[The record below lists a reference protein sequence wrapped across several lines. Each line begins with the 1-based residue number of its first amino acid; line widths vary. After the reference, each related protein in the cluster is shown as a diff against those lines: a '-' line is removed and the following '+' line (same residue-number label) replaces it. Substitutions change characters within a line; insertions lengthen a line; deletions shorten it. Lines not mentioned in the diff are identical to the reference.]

1 MPASSI
7 DTYQFDNGLT
17 LLVEQMPWLESA
29 AVTFLVP
36 AGCQRD
42 SATQPGLAKLTAEM
56 LQRGCGDLQSRQLE
70 QAMDQLGLARSTAVT
85 NYHTRLSAAMPATR
99 LPAALSIYADLL
111 QRPLLPATQ
120 LEAGRMVCIQELLA
134 MQDDLSQKLMEQLR
148 IRQYPDPYSRSAHGT
163 LEALQE
169 ISISDVQEFYTQ
181 NFTPQETIISIAGN
195 IDSQQV
201 FQSVEELFGHWS
213 GHESTQIQ
221 TTPPPD
227 GHHHIEQE
235 SNQTQIGIVFP
246 SVPYSHPDYFQSR
259 GAVGVLSDGMSSRL
273 FSEVREKR
281 GLCYTVFAMCHT
293 IREQGCVLTYA
304 GTTTERAQETLDVL
318 LTELVRLGDGILP
331 AELDRLKT
339 KIKSGLIMQQESSN
353 SRASSIAADL
363 HLLGK
368 VRTTRELSQ
377 ILDDL
382 SCDSINHY
390 LANNR
395 PNNFRVVTLGQDEL
409 DTSATTTPDATS
421 TNSEV
426 L

>member
-1 MPASSI
+1 MPASAI

-42 SATQPGLAKLTAEM
+42 PAAQPGLAKLTAEM
-56 LQRGCGDLQSRQLE
+56 LQRGCGDLPSRELE

-85 NYHTRLSAAMPATR
+85 NYHTRLSAAMPATH
-99 LPAALSIYADLL
+99 LSAALTIYASLL
-111 QRPLLPATQ
+111 QRPLLPAAQ
-120 LEAGRMVCIQELLA
+120 IDDGRMVCIQELLA

-148 IRQYPDPYSRSAHGT
+148 IRQYPDPYSRSSHGT
-163 LEALQE
+163 LETLQD
-169 ISISDVQEFYTQ
+169 ISIDDVQQFYTQ
-181 NFTPQETIISIAGN
+181 HFTPHETIISIAGN
-195 IDSQQV
+195 VDSKQV
-201 FQSVEELFGHWS
+201 FQTVNELFGKWI
-213 GHESTQIQ
+213 GDETAQIT
-221 TTPPPD
+221 TTPPPN
-227 GHHHIEQE
+227 GHHHIKQE

-259 GAVGVLSDGMSSRL
+259 GAIGVLSDGMSSRL

-293 IREQGCVLTYA
+293 LREQGCVLTYA

-318 LTELVRLGDGILP
+318 LAELVRLGDGILP
-331 AELDRLKT
+331 AELDRLKA

-353 SRASSIAADL
+353 SRASSIAADW

-368 VRTTRELSQ
+368 VRTTGELSR

-390 LANNR
+390 LTDNR
-395 PNNFRVVTLGQDEL
+395 PANFRIVTLGQDTL
-409 DTSATTTPDATS
+409 DTSAAAAPDNTTA
-421 TNSEV
+421 NSEV

>member
-1 MPASSI
+1 
-7 DTYQFDNGLT
+7 
-17 LLVEQMPWLESA
+17 MPWLESA

-42 SATQPGLAKLTAEM
+42 PAAQPGLAKLTAEM
-56 LQRGCGDLQSRQLE
+56 LQRGCGDLPSRELE

-85 NYHTRLSAAMPATR
+85 NYHTRLSAAMPATH
-99 LPAALSIYADLL
+99 LSAALTIYASLL
-111 QRPLLPATQ
+111 QRPLLPAAQ
-120 LEAGRMVCIQELLA
+120 IDDGRMVCIQELLA

-148 IRQYPDPYSRSAHGT
+148 IRQYPDPYSRSSHGT
-163 LEALQE
+163 LETLQD
-169 ISISDVQEFYTQ
+169 ISIDDVQQFYTQ
-181 NFTPQETIISIAGN
+181 HFTPHETIISIAGN
-195 IDSQQV
+195 VDSKQV
-201 FQSVEELFGHWS
+201 FETVNELFGKWI
-213 GHESTQIQ
+213 GDEAAQIT
-221 TTPPPD
+221 TTPPPN
-227 GHHHIEQE
+227 GHHHIKQE

-259 GAVGVLSDGMSSRL
+259 GAIGVLSDGMSSRL

-293 IREQGCVLTYA
+293 LREQGCVLTYA

-318 LTELVRLGDGILP
+318 LAELVRLGDGILP
-331 AELDRLKT
+331 AELDRLKA

-353 SRASSIAADL
+353 SRASSIAADW

-368 VRTTRELSQ
+368 VRTTGELSR

-390 LANNR
+390 LTDNR
-395 PNNFRVVTLGQDEL
+395 PANFRIVTLGQDTL
-409 DTSATTTPDATS
+409 NTSAAATPDNTTA
-421 TNSEV
+421 NSEV

>member
-1 MPASSI
+1 MPASAI
-7 DTYQFDNGLT
+7 DTYPFDNGMT

-42 SATQPGLAKLTAEM
+42 PDTQPGLAKLTAEM
-56 LQRGCGDLQSRQLE
+56 LQRGCGDLQSRELE
-70 QAMDQLGLARSTAVT
+70 QAMDQLGLARNTAVT

-99 LPAALSIYADLL
+99 LPAALTIYADLL
-111 QRPLLPATQ
+111 QKPLLPATQ
-120 LEAGRMVCIQELLA
+120 IDDGRMVCIQELLA

-148 IRQYPDPYSRSAHGT
+148 IRQYPDPYSRSSHGT
-163 LEALQE
+163 LETLQE
-169 ISISDVQEFYTQ
+169 ISIDDVQRFYIQ

-195 IDSQQV
+195 VNSQQI
-201 FQSVEELFGHWS
+201 FQTVNDLFGNWT
-213 GHESTQIQ
+213 GTETTQIK
-221 TTPPPD
+221 TTPPPC

-235 SNQTQIGIVFP
+235 SSQTQIGIVFP

-293 IREQGCVLTYA
+293 LREQGCVLTYA

-318 LTELVRLGDGILP
+318 ISELIRLGDGILP
-331 AELDRLKT
+331 AELDRLKA

-353 SRASSIAADL
+353 SRASSIAADW

-368 VRTTRELSQ
+368 ARTTGELSQ
-377 ILDDL
+377 ILDNL

-390 LANNR
+390 LSHNR
-395 PNNFRVVTLGQDEL
+395 PANFRVVTLGSDTL
-409 DTSATTTPDATS
+409 DTSGVNTTDHTS
-421 TNSEV
+421 TNSGA

>member
-353 SRASSIAADL
+353 SRASSIAADW

-368 VRTTRELSQ
+368 VRTTRELSK

-409 DTSATTTPDATS
+409 DTSATMTPDATS

>member
-1 MPASSI
+1 
-7 DTYQFDNGLT
+7 
-17 LLVEQMPWLESA
+17 
-29 AVTFLVP
+29 
-36 AGCQRD
+36 
-42 SATQPGLAKLTAEM
+42 
-56 LQRGCGDLQSRQLE
+56 
-70 QAMDQLGLARSTAVT
+70 MDQLGLARSTAVT

-99 LPAALSIYADLL
+99 LPGALSIYADLL

-120 LEAGRMVCIQELLA
+120 LDDGRMVCIQELLA

-163 LEALQE
+163 LETLQE
-169 ISISDVQEFYTQ
+169 ISINDVQEFYTQ
-181 NFTPQETIISIAGN
+181 NFTPHETIISIAGN
-195 IDSQQV
+195 VDSQQI
-201 FQSVEELFGHWS
+201 FQSVDELFGHWS
-213 GHESTQIQ
+213 GYETTQIQ
-221 TTPPPD
+221 TTAPPD

-293 IREQGCVLTYA
+293 IREQGCILTYA
-304 GTTTERAQETLDVL
+304 GTTTDRAQETLDVL
-318 LTELVRLGDGILP
+318 LTELIRLGDGILP
-331 AELDRLKT
+331 AELDRLKA

-353 SRASSIAADL
+353 SRAASIAADW

-368 VRTTRELSQ
+368 IRTTSELSQ

-395 PNNFRVVTLGQDEL
+395 PTNFRVVTLGQDAL

-421 TNSEV
+421 TNSGV

>member
-29 AVTFLVP
+29 AVTFLLP

-42 SATQPGLAKLTAEM
+42 PTTQPGLAKLTAEM
-56 LQRGCGDLQSRQLE
+56 LQRGCGNLPSRELE

-99 LPAALSIYADLL
+99 LPAALSLYADLL

-120 LEAGRMVCIQELLA
+120 IDDGRMVCIQELLA

-169 ISISDVQEFYTQ
+169 ISIDDVQQFHTQ
-181 NFTPQETIISIAGN
+181 NFTPRETIISIAGN
-195 IDSQQV
+195 VNSKEMSQTV
-201 FQSVEELFGHWS
+201 NALFGNWK
-213 GHESTQIQ
+213 GNKPTQIN
-221 TTPPPD
+221 TTPPPS
-227 GHHHIEQE
+227 GHHHIDQE

-246 SVPYSHPDYFQSR
+246 SVPYSHPDYFQAR

-293 IREQGCVLTYA
+293 LREQGCVLTYA

-318 LTELVRLGDGILP
+318 LSELIRLGDGILP
-331 AELDRLKT
+331 EELGRLKA

-353 SRASSIAADL
+353 SRASSIAADW

-368 VRTTRELSQ
+368 VRTTHELSQ

-395 PNNFRVVTLGQDEL
+395 PTNFRVVTLGQDAL
-409 DTSATTTPDATS
+409 DTTGANTTDSTS
-421 TNSEV
+421 TNSGV

>member
-7 DTYQFDNGLT
+7 DTYQLDNGLT

-42 SATQPGLAKLTAEM
+42 PTSQPGLAKLTAEM

-120 LEAGRMVCIQELLA
+120 LDDGRMVCIQELLA

-148 IRQYPDPYSRSAHGT
+148 IRQYPDPYSRSSHGT
-163 LEALQE
+163 LETLQE
-169 ISISDVQEFYTQ
+169 ISINDVQAFYAQ
-181 NFTPQETIISIAGN
+181 NFTPQQTIISIAGN
-195 IDSQQV
+195 LDSQQI
-201 FQSVEELFGHWS
+201 SKTVEELFGHWS
-213 GHESTQIQ
+213 GPEVTPIQ

-293 IREQGCVLTYA
+293 IRKQGCVLTYA

-331 AELDRLKT
+331 AELDRLKA

-353 SRASSIAADL
+353 SRASSIAADW

-368 VRTTRELSQ
+368 VRTTSELSQ

-395 PNNFRVVTLGQDEL
+395 PTNFRVVTLGQDALETTL
-409 DTSATTTPDATS
+409 ATTPHATS
-421 TNSEV
+421 PNSEV

>member
-7 DTYQFDNGLT
+7 DTYQLDNGLT

-42 SATQPGLAKLTAEM
+42 PTSQPGLAKITAEM

-120 LEAGRMVCIQELLA
+120 LDDGRMVCIQELLA

-148 IRQYPDPYSRSAHGT
+148 IRQYPDPYSRSSHGT
-163 LEALQE
+163 LETLQE
-169 ISISDVQEFYTQ
+169 ISINDVQAFYAQ
-181 NFTPQETIISIAGN
+181 NFTPQQTIISIAGN
-195 IDSQQV
+195 VDSQQI
-201 FQSVEELFGHWS
+201 SKTVEELFGHWS
-213 GHESTQIQ
+213 GPEVTPIQ

-293 IREQGCVLTYA
+293 IRKQGCVLTYA

-331 AELDRLKT
+331 AELERLKAKT
-339 KIKSGLIMQQESSN
+339 KSGLIMQQESSN
-353 SRASSIAADL
+353 SRASSIAADW

-368 VRTTRELSQ
+368 VRTTSELSQ

-395 PNNFRVVTLGQDEL
+395 PTNFRVVTLGQDALETTL
-409 DTSATTTPDATS
+409 ATTPHATS
-421 TNSEV
+421 PNSEV

>member
-1 MPASSI
+1 VPASAI

-42 SATQPGLAKLTAEM
+42 PAAQPGLAKLTAEM
-56 LQRGCGDLQSRQLE
+56 LQRGCGDLPSRELE

-85 NYHTRLSAAMPATR
+85 NYHTRLSAAMPATH
-99 LPAALSIYADLL
+99 LSAALTIYASLL
-111 QRPLLPATQ
+111 QRPLLPAAQ
-120 LEAGRMVCIQELLA
+120 IDDGRMVCIQELLA

-148 IRQYPDPYSRSAHGT
+148 IRQYPDPYSRSSHGT
-163 LEALQE
+163 LETLQD
-169 ISISDVQEFYTQ
+169 ISIDDVQQFYTQ
-181 NFTPQETIISIAGN
+181 HFTPHETIISIAGN
-195 IDSQQV
+195 VDSKQV
-201 FQSVEELFGHWS
+201 FETVNELFGKWI
-213 GHESTQIQ
+213 GDEAAQIT
-221 TTPPPD
+221 TTPPPN
-227 GHHHIEQE
+227 GHHHIKQE

-259 GAVGVLSDGMSSRL
+259 GAIGVLSDGMSSRL

-293 IREQGCVLTYA
+293 LREQGCVLTYA

-318 LTELVRLGDGILP
+318 LAELVRLGDGILP
-331 AELDRLKT
+331 AELDRLKA

-353 SRASSIAADL
+353 SRASSIAADW

-368 VRTTRELSQ
+368 VRTTGELSR

-390 LANNR
+390 LTDNR
-395 PNNFRVVTLGQDEL
+395 PANFRIVTLGQDTL
-409 DTSATTTPDATS
+409 NTSAAATPDNTTA
-421 TNSEV
+421 NSEV